1 MSFMK
6 SSGMNGLGKG
16 KGVKR
21 RRSVTAEDAV
31 ENKRTTNEG
40 KRIMSSSSDGEEIQA
55 VTTQPLTEFYLFQ
68 KLPQE
73 IRSMIWNCTFQKDVA
88 VQVRNNGGLYPMQ
101 GVFEAPSMLALLVNH
116 EAREEAQS
124 HMEKTVMFGTFP
136 FNKESDTLH
145 LFFPLCF
152 WASWLD
158 LGESSP
164 LSSLKVNHI
173 VLNGFFFRRFLGIDN
188 SPIEQLERRT
198 HQFLTIL
205 SKMPELETI
214 SVPITG
220 KDITSRTGDGNQTD
234 TEAQRFKNFEL
245 IDETFQKMAKEF
257 QGKHCPEW
265 EIPALN
271 YLDDH
276 ANKPNHFSVDKY

>member
-6 SSGMNGLGKG
+6 SSDMNGLGKG
-16 KGVKR
+16 KGVER
-21 RRSVTAEDAV
+21 RRSITAEDAV
-31 ENKRTTNEG
+31 ENKRTTNER
-40 KRIMSSSSDGEEIQA
+40 KRIMSSSFDGEAIKA

-73 IRSMIWNCTFQKDVA
+73 IRNMIWNCTFQKDVA

-101 GVFEAPSMLALLVNH
+101 GVFEAPSMPALLVNH

-145 LFFPLCF
+145 LFFPF
-152 WASWLD
+152 
-158 LGESSP
+158 P

-205 SKMPELETI
+205 SKMPGLETI
-214 SVPITG
+214 SVPTTG
-220 KDITSRTGDGNQTD
+220 KDVTSRTGDGNQTD
-234 TEAQRFKNFEL
+234 TEAQRFKNFEF
-245 IDETFQKMAKEF
+245 IDETFQRMAKEF

-265 EIPALN
+265 EIPALI

-276 ANKPNHFSVDKY
+276 ASESNHFSVDKY